1 LRPERLEKTQYFQR
15 FQGAFCTL
23 ENKRP

>member
-1 LRPERLEKTQYFQR
+1 LRLERLEKTQYFQR

-23 ENKRP
+23 ENKHP